1 MKFFW
6 PLWKWIAFFR
16 YLFWPVPPS
25 DMTWQ
30 ISTETQV
37 QLGLSWRALSWQEQ
51 SSIWLALACSSL
63 CHSSISPFSSSGP
76 TKTLFL
82 VKLAFILQ
90 IEMLSRYH
98 WFWAT
103 EETKEQLF
111 HHQDHLHCLVDRG
124 IFRDLQYITFS
135 LNWRNWSKI
144 SGSWDRC
151 PVSSHFPVPPNQVPL
166 TPNSA
171 RGFWEEWFSVKGG
184 ISATVYGTIF
194 NFIWYSQL
202 WPSITNY

>member
-1 MKFFW
+1 MRFFW

-124 IFRDLQYITFS
+124 ILWDLQYITSS
-135 LNWRNWSKI
+135 LNWLIKNIRQL
-144 SGSWDRC
+144 GSLSCFFPPPC
-151 PVSSHFPVPPNQVPL
+151 PAQPGSA
-166 TPNSA
+166 TPQF
-171 RGFWEEWFSVKGG
+171 RFSVKGRT
-184 ISATVYGTIF
+184 SAKVFWDHFQFHLILSIETF
-194 NFIWYSQL
+194 NH
-202 WPSITNY
+202 

>member
-1 MKFFW
+1 
-6 PLWKWIAFFR
+6 
-16 YLFWPVPPS
+16 
-25 DMTWQ
+25 MTWQ

-103 EETKEQLF
+103 EETKDQLF
-111 HHQDHLHCLVDRG
+111 HYQDHLHRLVDRG
-124 IFRDLQYITFS
+124 ILWDLQYITSS

-144 SGSWDRC
+144 SGSWDNC
-151 PVSSHFPVPPNQVPL
+151 PVSSHLPVPPNQVPL
-166 TPNSA
+166 PPNSA
-171 RGFWEEWFSVKGG
+171 FPLRGGHLQKFF
-184 ISATVYGTIF
+184 GTIF

-202 WPSITNY
+202 RPSITNSKLIVMGDRFCSSCKISFKKFQHFFSKL